1 MYSNVWISL
10 KKLGYFVC
18 RKNNMEEIQ
27 KKISQLSNELNE
39 HNHLYYIGDAPVITD
54 FKFDQMLSEL
64 QDLEKQYPQFKDP
77 NSPTQRVG
85 GGVTKFFDTIEHRY
99 PMYSL
104 SNTYSKDELVQ
115 WETRIRKILG
125 VDTEICYTCELK
137 FDGASISLTYE
148 NGALVQALTRGD
160 GVQGDAITTNVKTIN
175 SIPLKLKGNYPKFF
189 EIRGEIILPWMGF
202 HKMNEKRAELG
213 EPLYSNPRN
222 TASGSLKLQD
232 SSLVAERPLIC
243 FFYALAADQLMIDS
257 QFEALKKAR
266 EWGFKVPD
274 SASLAHSIDEVFE
287 FITEWDEK
295 RKSLPYEIDGIVIK
309 VNQLN
314 QQNKLGFTA
323 KAPRWAMAYK
333 YQAQQASTVLLEVQ
347 YQVGRT
353 GAITPVA
360 ILKPVLISGTIVK
373 RASLHNQDQIEKLGL
388 RIGDTVFVE
397 KGGEI
402 IPKIIGI
409 DQDKRASF
417 KEEISFI
424 SNCPECKYPLT
435 REVGEV
441 QHYCKNEI
449 ACPPQQIGKIQ
460 HFIGR
465 KAMNIEGLGGETVS
479 LLFHEGLLS
488 NIADLYRL
496 KKEKILPLERMAE
509 KSVNN
514 LFEGIGKS
522 KDKPFSKVL
531 FGLGIRYVG
540 ETVAKRLAKAFGSMN
555 ALMGATAEAMTE
567 TEEIGGRIAESVV
580 KYFSKSSN
588 IEVIKVLS
596 SSGLQMEE
604 AQNLNKPHSIFKG
617 KKFVVSGVFEHYSRE
632 GIKSEIES
640 FGGII
645 ISSVSSKTNFLV
657 AGDGTG
663 PSKKTKAVDLKIP
676 ILNEKDFLNLKE
688 QGI

>member
-1 MYSNVWISL
+1 
-10 KKLGYFVC
+10 
-18 RKNNMEEIQ
+18 MEEIQ

-39 HNHLYYIGDAPVITD
+39 HNHLYYIEDAPVITD

-125 VDTEICYTCELK
+125 VDSEICYTCELK

-243 FFYALAADQLMIDS
+243 FLYALAADQLMIDS

-309 VNQLN
+309 VNQFN

-417 KEEISFI
+417 KGEISFI

-465 KAMNIEGLGGETVS
+465 KAMDIEGLGGETVS

-522 KDKPFSKVL
+522 KNKPFSKVL

-555 ALMGATAEAMTE
+555 ALMGATTEALTE

-663 PSKKTKAVDLKIP
+663 PSKKTKAIDLKIP

>member
-1 MYSNVWISL
+1 
-10 KKLGYFVC
+10 
-18 RKNNMEEIQ
+18 MEEIQ

-39 HNHLYYIGDAPVITD
+39 HNHLYYIEDAPVITD

-125 VDTEICYTCELK
+125 VDSEICYTCELK

-189 EIRGEIILPWMGF
+189 EIRGEIILPLMGF

-213 EPLYSNPRN
+213 ETLYSNPRN

-309 VNQLN
+309 VNQFN

-465 KAMNIEGLGGETVS
+465 KAMDIEGLGGETVS
-479 LLFHEGLLS
+479 LLFHKGLLS

-522 KDKPFSKVL
+522 KNKPFSKVL

-676 ILNEKDFLNLKE
+676 ILNEKDFLDLKE
-688 QGI
+688 QGT

>member
-1 MYSNVWISL
+1 
-10 KKLGYFVC
+10 
-18 RKNNMEEIQ
+18 MEEIQ

-39 HNHLYYIGDAPVITD
+39 HNHLYYIEDAPVITD

-125 VDTEICYTCELK
+125 VDSEICYTCELK

-243 FFYALAADQLMIDS
+243 FLYALAADQLMIDS

-309 VNQLN
+309 VNQFN

-417 KEEISFI
+417 KGEISFI

-465 KAMNIEGLGGETVS
+465 KAMDIEGLGGETVS

-522 KDKPFSKVL
+522 KNKPFSKVL

-555 ALMGATAEAMTE
+555 ALMGATTEALTE

-663 PSKKTKAVDLKIP
+663 PSKKTKAIDLNIP

>member
-1 MYSNVWISL
+1 
-10 KKLGYFVC
+10 
-18 RKNNMEEIQ
+18 MEEIQ

-39 HNHLYYIGDAPVITD
+39 HNHHYYIEDAPVITD

-125 VDTEICYTCELK
+125 VDSEICYTCELK

-243 FFYALAADQLMIDS
+243 FLYALAADQLMIDS

-309 VNQLN
+309 VNQFN

-417 KEEISFI
+417 KGEISFI
-424 SNCPECKYPLT
+424 SDCPECKYPLT

-465 KAMNIEGLGGETVS
+465 KAMDIEGLGGETVS

-522 KDKPFSKVL
+522 KNKPFSKVL

-555 ALMGATAEAMTE
+555 ALMGATTEALTE

-663 PSKKTKAVDLKIP
+663 PSKKTKAIDLKIP

>member
-1 MYSNVWISL
+1 
-10 KKLGYFVC
+10 
-18 RKNNMEEIQ
+18 MEEIQ

-39 HNHLYYIGDAPVITD
+39 HNHLYYIEDAPVITD

-243 FFYALAADQLMIDS
+243 FLYALAADQLMIDS

-309 VNQLN
+309 VNQFN

-417 KEEISFI
+417 KGEISFI
-424 SNCPECKYPLT
+424 SNCPECEYPLT

-465 KAMNIEGLGGETVS
+465 KAMDIEGLGGETVS

-522 KDKPFSKVL
+522 KNKPFSKVL

-604 AQNLNKPHSIFKG
+604 AQNLNKSHSVFKG

-663 PSKKTKAVDLKIP
+663 PSKKTKAIDLKIP

>member
-1 MYSNVWISL
+1 
-10 KKLGYFVC
+10 
-18 RKNNMEEIQ
+18 MEEIQ
-27 KKISQLSNELNE
+27 KKISQLSNKLNE
-39 HNHLYYIGDAPVITD
+39 HNHLYYIEDAPVITD

-189 EIRGEIILPWMGF
+189 EIRGEIILPLMGF

-213 EPLYSNPRN
+213 ETLYSNPRN

-309 VNQLN
+309 VNQFN

-323 KAPRWAMAYK
+323 KAPRWAMA
-333 YQAQQASTVLLEVQ
+333 
-347 YQVGRT
+347 
-353 GAITPVA
+353 
-360 ILKPVLISGTIVK
+360 
-373 RASLHNQDQIEKLGL
+373 
-388 RIGDTVFVE
+388 
-397 KGGEI
+397 
-402 IPKIIGI
+402 
-409 DQDKRASF
+409 
-417 KEEISFI
+417 
-424 SNCPECKYPLT
+424 
-435 REVGEV
+435 
-441 QHYCKNEI
+441 
-449 ACPPQQIGKIQ
+449 
-460 HFIGR
+460 
-465 KAMNIEGLGGETVS
+465 
-479 LLFHEGLLS
+479 
-488 NIADLYRL
+488 
-496 KKEKILPLERMAE
+496 
-509 KSVNN
+509 
-514 LFEGIGKS
+514 
-522 KDKPFSKVL
+522 
-531 FGLGIRYVG
+531 
-540 ETVAKRLAKAFGSMN
+540 
-555 ALMGATAEAMTE
+555 
-567 TEEIGGRIAESVV
+567 
-580 KYFSKSSN
+580 
-588 IEVIKVLS
+588 
-596 SSGLQMEE
+596 
-604 AQNLNKPHSIFKG
+604 
-617 KKFVVSGVFEHYSRE
+617 
-632 GIKSEIES
+632 
-640 FGGII
+640 
-645 ISSVSSKTNFLV
+645 
-657 AGDGTG
+657 
-663 PSKKTKAVDLKIP
+663 
-676 ILNEKDFLNLKE
+676 
-688 QGI
+688 

>member
-1 MYSNVWISL
+1 
-10 KKLGYFVC
+10 
-18 RKNNMEEIQ
+18 MEKIQ
-27 KKISQLSNELNE
+27 KKILNLSNKLHE
-39 HNHLYYIGDAPVITD
+39 HNHRYYIEDAPVITD
-54 FKFDQMLSEL
+54 FTFDKMLSEL

-85 GGVTKFFDTIEHRY
+85 GGVTKFFDTIVHRY

-125 VDTEICYTCELK
+125 VDTEISYTCELK

-295 RKSLPYEIDGIVIK
+295 RKNLPYEIDGIVIK
-309 VNQLN
+309 VNQFN

-333 YQAQQASTVLLEVQ
+333 YQAQQESTVLLEVQ

-465 KAMNIEGLGGETVS
+465 KAMDIEGLGGETVS

-555 ALMGATAEAMTE
+555 ALMGATTEALTE

-588 IEVIKVLS
+588 IEVIKVLY

-604 AQNLNKPHSIFKG
+604 AQNLNNSHSVFKG

-645 ISSVSSKTNFLV
+645 ISSVSSKTDFLV
-657 AGDGTG
+657 AGDGIG
-663 PSKKTKAVDLKIP
+663 PSKKTKAIDLNIP
-676 ILNEKDFLNLKE
+676 ILNEKDFLHLKE

>member
-1 MYSNVWISL
+1 
-10 KKLGYFVC
+10 
-18 RKNNMEEIQ
+18 MEEIQ

-39 HNHLYYIGDAPVITD
+39 HNHLYYIEDAPVITD

-125 VDTEICYTCELK
+125 VDSEICYTCELK

-243 FFYALAADQLMIDS
+243 FLYALAADQLMIDS

-309 VNQLN
+309 VNQFN

-417 KEEISFI
+417 KGEISFI
-424 SNCPECKYPLT
+424 SDCPECKYPLT

-465 KAMNIEGLGGETVS
+465 KAMDIEGLGGETVS

-522 KDKPFSKVL
+522 KNKPFSKVL

-555 ALMGATAEAMTE
+555 ALMGATTEALTE

-663 PSKKTKAVDLKIP
+663 PSKKTKAIDLKIP

>member
-1 MYSNVWISL
+1 
-10 KKLGYFVC
+10 
-18 RKNNMEEIQ
+18 MEEIQ

-39 HNHLYYIGDAPVITD
+39 HNHLYYIEDAPVITD

-465 KAMNIEGLGGETVS
+465 KAMDIEGLGGETVS

-522 KDKPFSKVL
+522 KNKPFSKVL

-663 PSKKTKAVDLKIP
+663 PSKKTKAVDLRIP